1 MDPRPILVL
10 DAVTKRYGDTVAVQE
25 VSAEVPR
32 GALVTFVGPSGC
44 GKTTLLRLVGGFVEP
59 DSGRIILDGE
69 VVNRHPPNRRAT
81 GMVFQNYAL
90 FPHLS
95 VFENIAYGLR
105 IRRSPRDEVRRR
117 VTEML
122 AVVQLQG
129 LGDRRP
135 SQLSGGQQQRV
146 ALARALILRPKV
158 LLLDEPLSN
167 LDAHLRLAMRDE
179 LRRLQRTLA
188 LTIIFVTHDQEEAM
202 AISDRILVVR
212 GGRIEQ
218 AGTPQEIYEHPAT
231 EFVARFV
238 GQANFV
244 AATLGRAGQDSA
256 PAVARTG
263 LGEFEVAPG
272 AGSQLEGPVWVI
284 LRPESIDLL
293 PAGVGA
299 VAGEVVSAT
308 YVGAVVRYTVRA
320 RGEHLLVDQFDPQR
334 REPLREGA
342 AVSLALPRRVH
353 WIPRTA

>member
-1 MDPRPILVL
+1 MLAL
-10 DAVTKRYGDTVAVQE
+10 DAVTKRYGGTVAVRD

-59 DSGRIILDGE
+59 DSGRVILDGE

-105 IRRSPRDEVRRR
+105 IRRTPADEVRRR
-117 VTEML
+117 VMEML
-122 AVVQLQG
+122 EVVQLQG

-135 SQLSGGQQQRV
+135 NQLSGGQQQRV

-202 AISDRILVVR
+202 AISDRILVMR
-212 GGRIEQ
+212 GGRLEQ

-244 AATLGRAGQDSA
+244 AATLDRAGQESG
-256 PAVARTG
+256 PSVARTA
-263 LGEFEVAPG
+263 LGEFEVAPD
-272 AGSQLEGPVWVI
+272 AGSRLDGAAWVI

-293 PAGVGA
+293 PAGAGV
-299 VAGEVVSAT
+299 VAGEVVSAS
-308 YVGAVVRYTVRA
+308 YVGAVVRYTVRV
-320 RGEHLLVDQFDPQR
+320 RGEQLLVDQFDPQR